1 MGTERKESPLAET
14 SRARDLTT
22 AECWSLLENG
32 DIGRLAVTRTDGT
45 PDIFPVNFVAH
56 EGAVYI
62 RSAPDAKV
70 VSLDAQPA
78 AAFEIDGHDDDGTWS
93 VVVRGTAA
101 RTVDDVEI
109 DGSGIRRIVTVSP
122 RHKPHVLKLAART
135 VTGRRF
141 TDPVPVPSPG
151 DEHGI
156 SFPSRPRFL
165 RPEPIPSHRPWSEG
179 VSLEPSEES
188 REASDPPSA

>member
-1 MGTERKESPLAET
+1 MAEM

-22 AECWSLLENG
+22 AECWSLLEG
-32 DIGRLAVTRTDGT
+32 EKIGRLAVTRTDGT

-70 VSLDAQPA
+70 VSLDARPA
-78 AAFEIDGHDDDGTWS
+78 AAFEIDGHDDDGAWS
-93 VVVRGTAA
+93 VVVRGTAV

-109 DGSGIRRIVTVSP
+109 DASGIRRIVTASP
-122 RHKPHVLKLAART
+122 RYKPHVLKLAART

-141 TDPVPVPSPG
+141 TDRAPEPPAG
-151 DEHGI
+151 DEPGI
-156 SFPSRPRFL
+156 SFPSSRPRFH

-179 VSLEPSEES
+179 VSLGPRGES
-188 REASDPPSA
+188 ADAGDASSA